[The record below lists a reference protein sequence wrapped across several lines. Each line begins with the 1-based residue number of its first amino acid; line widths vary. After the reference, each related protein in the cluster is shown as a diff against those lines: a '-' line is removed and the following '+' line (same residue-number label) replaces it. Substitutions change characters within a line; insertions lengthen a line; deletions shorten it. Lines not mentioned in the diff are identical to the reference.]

1 MKQNNNNNNNNKK
14 LSESCQV
21 VKSFSKT
28 DKNLSKFVKKC
39 KKVVKKV
46 QKAQLE
52 KLSHSYQCLSIVI
65 NRDFWLRFLLHKK
78 ALKSFLHSL
87 TICDKVA
94 SGNKNKKKKKIIG
107 IP

>member
-1 MKQNNNNNNNNKK
+1 LSKVSQK
-14 LSESCQV
+14 LSKICQKLSKNNQKVVKKMSKSCQ
-21 VKSFSKT
+21 
-28 DKNLSKFVKKC
+28 KNV

-52 KLSHSYQCLSIVI
+52 KLPHSYQLLSIVI
-65 NRDFWLRFLLHKK
+65 NSDFWLRFLLHKK

-94 SGNKNKKKKKIIG
+94 SGNKKKKKIIG